1 MNRMSKEGQ
10 LANGRVGTKAQIF
23 CYPQALFSFFF
34 FLFFANELPPPLR
47 NSVVGR
53 AGGRQDRGWTRQ
65 TVDGT
70 SGRQTGTN
78 KAADRAGRW
87 WPGTFLCGLL
97 MRLQRCVV
105 VWRRPGSW
113 CRGARIWEDV
123 SSELTWPFTSIFSKP
138 LFMCQAVTPRGQGP
152 GVLSLTGCFFCSC
165 LWRCSGRGVLALL
178 LCI

>member
-1 MNRMSKEGQ
+1 MNRMTKEGQ

-53 AGGRQDRGWTRQ
+53 AGGRLDRQWTGRVVDKQGQIRQ
-65 TVDGT
+65 LIG
-70 SGRQTGTN
+70 Q
-78 KAADRAGRW
+78 AG
-87 WPGTFLCGLL
+87 GGQGLLCGLL
-97 MRLQRCVV
+97 MRLQRCAV

-165 LWRCSGRGVLALL
+165 LWRCLGRGVLALL